1 MEGVP
6 RQTASPQ
13 ETKPSLVLTTR
24 VYVTEVRLT
33 WLESSF
39 LGHSTWPRI
48 PLSSGTGKNE
58 KADSS
63 HLLMVTFPA
72 SVSLSPVPS
81 VTAGHLLEWCPLAC
95 AWFPSCHYCSFL
107 LHLCARLSFGILG
120 IARAR
125 GSRTLDCP
133 GHLVSHW
140 LLPGKG
146 PVQAVPAASPYSL
159 CVAAV

>member
-6 RQTASPQ
+6 RQTTSPQ
-13 ETKPSLVLTTR
+13 EAKPSLVLKIR
-24 VYVTEVRLT
+24 VYVTEVRLM

-39 LGHSTWPRI
+39 LGHSAWPRI
-48 PLSSGTGKNE
+48 PLSSGTGKKE
-58 KADSS
+58 KANPS

-72 SVSLSPVPS
+72 SVCLFPVPS

-95 AWFPSCHYCSFL
+95 AWFLFCHYCSFL
-107 LHLCARLSFGILG
+107 LHLCALLSFGVLG

-125 GSRTLDCP
+125 GIRTLDCP

-146 PVQAVPAASPYSL
+146 PVQAVPTDSRYSL